1 MQRAL
6 KVVLLIAGLLLCSA
20 PVRGQDSAE
29 TAKNI
34 DRLILELDSD
44 SFQIREDAEKA
55 LVKIGDPA
63 RASLEKATRSTSA
76 EVRQRATR
84 ILRELKKGA
93 VGLRHLA
100 NIKRD
105 DMQGACGLELSPDGN
120 FVYATAWNSGS
131 INVFRRDL
139 ATGGLEHIQSLVDP
153 AIGGIVC
160 LRVSPDGKRAV
171 AVGFRAKQVTLLT
184 RDPDKGTLTIADS
197 AGPDL
202 APGATLVW
210 PIHVA
215 MSPDGKF
222 VYAVDDRAGALIV
235 LEATADNHLNF
246 VQFSQGRDGC
256 FEGTRTLA
264 ITPDGKTVMVGG
276 TRAGKLVSLDR
287 DATTGK
293 VEVRQIL
300 TDEKDGI
307 TTLAGIHGI
316 NPSPDGKH
324 VYVTSGRFSGDQAIS
339 VFQFGDDGKLKLVQE
354 IISDRG
360 DLTGFQGGN
369 KGTLS
374 DDGKSFYVCG
384 TVSRSLA
391 SFTRDP
397 ETGKL
402 TVVTNLHDASTGA
415 ADELGP
421 ANAQVSPDGRFLYVT
436 LESSGAVAIY
446 ERTAKN

>member
-1 MQRAL
+1 
-6 KVVLLIAGLLLCSA
+6 VA
-20 PVRGQDSAE
+20 PASGQTPADE
-29 TAKNI
+29 TRKI
-34 DRLILELDSD
+34 DRLVLELDSD
-44 SFQIREDAEKA
+44 SFDVREKAEKE
-55 LVKIGDPA
+55 L
-63 RASLEKATRSTSA
+63 ASLGEKARDAVERATKSTSA

-100 NIKRD
+100 TTKRD

-120 FVYATAWNSGS
+120 FVYASSWNSGS
-131 INVFRRDL
+131 INVFRRDP
-139 ATGGLEHIQSLVDP
+139 ATGGLDHVQSLVDP

-160 LRVSPDGKRAV
+160 LRISPDGKRAV

-184 RDPDKGTLTIADS
+184 RDPDKGTLTIVNS

-202 APGATLVW
+202 APGASLIW
-210 PIHVA
+210 PIHVV

-222 VYAVDDRAGALIV
+222 VYAVDDRAGALVV
-235 LEATADNHLNF
+235 LEATADNRLNF
-246 VQFSQGRDGC
+246 VQFSQGRDDC
-256 FEGTRTLA
+256 FKGTRTLA
-264 ITPDGKTVMVGG
+264 ITPDGKTVLVGG
-276 TRAGKLVSLDR
+276 TRAGTLVALDR
-287 DATTGK
+287 DAATGK
-293 VEVRQIL
+293 VDVRQIL

-316 NPSPDGKH
+316 DVSPDGKH
-324 VYVTSGRFSGDQAIS
+324 VYVTSGRFSGDQAIGAYE
-339 VFQFGDDGKLKLVQE
+339 FGDGGKLKLVQE

-374 DDGKSFYVCG
+374 DDGKSFYACG

-391 SFTRDP
+391 SFARDP
-397 ETGKL
+397 ATGKL

-415 ADELGP
+415 EDELGP
-421 ANAQVSPDGRFLYVT
+421 ANARVSADGRFLYVT
-436 LESSGAVAIY
+436 LETSGAVAVF